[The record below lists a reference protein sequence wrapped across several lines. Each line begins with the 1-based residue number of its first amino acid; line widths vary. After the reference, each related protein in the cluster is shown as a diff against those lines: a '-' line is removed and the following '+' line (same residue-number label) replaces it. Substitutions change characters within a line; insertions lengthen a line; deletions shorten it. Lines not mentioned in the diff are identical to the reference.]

1 MMMSKT
7 IFNQTIDLVFQT
19 YKEDELGQRIPD
31 KTVYRTVYA
40 AKKSVP
46 KNECFLC
53 GQTGIKPEAMFLVRT
68 GEYNGET
75 KLRFPANENGT
86 TYSIYRVYD
95 TVNECTEL
103 YAEVRAGG

>member
-1 MMMSKT
+1 MSKA
-7 IFNQTIDLVFQT
+7 IFNQTIDLVKQT
-19 YKEDELGQRIPD
+19 FKQDELGQMIPD
-31 KTVYRTVYA
+31 KTIYRTVYA

-46 KNECFLC
+46 QNEFFLC
-53 GQTGIKPEAMFLVRT
+53 GQTGIKPESVFLVRT

-75 KLRFPANENGT
+75 KLRYPANESGT
-86 TYSIYRVYD
+86 TYSIYRIYD